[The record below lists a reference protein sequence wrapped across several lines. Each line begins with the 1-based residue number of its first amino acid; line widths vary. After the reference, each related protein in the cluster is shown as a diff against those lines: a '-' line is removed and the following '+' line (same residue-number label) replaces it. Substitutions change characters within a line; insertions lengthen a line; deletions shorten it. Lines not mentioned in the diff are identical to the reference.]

1 MLIFSG
7 RSEVLSLFLS
17 PLATLHS
24 FPANTTKISPQIHQG
39 STPYPF
45 LTKATIHFQLPS
57 TTPATDIHVSLLE
70 WSRPCNPFL
79 WFKNAIV
86 CNTHTPYSASGNHS
100 HSFNYKLRGQG
111 YLCNHHGLSKVRIKS
126 VPLNLSSR
134 TYRV

>member
-1 MLIFSG
+1 M
-7 RSEVLSLFLS
+7 LSLFLS

-24 FPANTTKISPQIHQG
+24 FPANTTNISPQHPNTSRI
-39 STPYPF
+39 YPLSL

-86 CNTHTPYSASGNHS
+86 CNTHTHTHMPYSASGNHS
-100 HSFNYKLRGQG
+100 HSFNYKLRSQG
-111 YLCNHHGLSKVRIKS
+111 YLCNHHSLSKVRIKS
-126 VPLNLSSR
+126 VPLNLSPR